1 MDVLLLNNNPV
12 VDRLVGLCANQV
24 GVEVVSKEILNVED
38 LIKFDMIIVDDK
50 ILTRDT
56 KDILEST
63 HMGYRVLLVSKNFDN
78 NTVIFDE
85 VVDKPFVPSRIID
98 IFNKVLNDKKSIEK
112 VSLNSNDTDTQIL
125 DKDEVEKIKSILDE
139 NENVSNISEIQDIEA
154 KKIQAFKEHLLSD
167 GVEITN
173 EEEYIQSIT
182 KKPKKYKKALKELI
196 DNALDKIIDRVGKD
210 SFKQAIK
217 EDRVSIEFH
226 IKEKES

>member
-139 NENVSNISEIQDIEA
+139 NENVSNIAEIQDIEA

-182 KKPKKYKKALKELI
+182 KKTKKYKKALKELI
-196 DNALDKIIDRVGKD
+196 DNAVDEIIDRVGKD

>member
-1 MDVLLLNNNPV
+1 VDVLLLNNNPV

-139 NENVSNISEIQDIEA
+139 NENVSNIAEIQDIEA

-196 DNALDKIIDRVGKD
+196 DNAVDEIIDRVGKD

-226 IKEKES
+226 IKEKE

>member
-1 MDVLLLNNNPV
+1 VDVLLLNNNPV

-50 ILTRDT
+50 ILTRDI

-98 IFNKVLNDKKSIEK
+98 VFNKVLNDKKSIEK

-139 NENVSNISEIQDIEA
+139 NENVSNIAEIQDIEA

-182 KKPKKYKKALKELI
+182 KKPKKYKKALKSLI
-196 DNALDKIIDRVGKD
+196 DDALDEIIDSVGKD
-210 SFKQAIK
+210 NFKQAVK
-217 EDRVSIEFH
+217 EDRVSLEFH
-226 IKEKES
+226 IKEKE

>member
-139 NENVSNISEIQDIEA
+139 NENVSNIAEIQDIEA

-196 DNALDKIIDRVGKD
+196 DNAVDEIIDRVGKD